1 MILVFGS
8 LNADLVF
15 PVETLP
21 KPGET
26 VLGAHYLTVP
36 GGKGANQAVAAGRFG
51 ARTMMAG
58 MVGDDAFGAAAI
70 AELKAASVDTSLIGT
85 GDTPTGCAAIC
96 VDAAGE
102 NQIAVASGANRTA
115 HAGLVPDDRLGP
127 DTTVLLQMEIPLA
140 ANWRLAMRAKTRGA
154 RVVLNNAPAAA
165 IPDDIWPALDTVI
178 CNELEITAA
187 AERFGHT
194 GGDPL
199 AAAAALK
206 AKLETTLIV
215 TLGSA
220 GAVALAG
227 DERWRVGAL
236 AIEPVDTTAA
246 GDSFVGAFAAGRDE
260 GFDLPA
266 ALHRA
271 SIAGA
276 LTCLTTGAMPSIAHR
291 ADIEARIGDL
301 ALPVG
306 M

>member
-26 VLGAHYLTVP
+26 VLGTHYLTVP

-70 AELKAASVDTSLIGT
+70 AELEASNVDSSLIGR
-85 GDTPTGCAAIC
+85 GETPTGCAAIC

-102 NQIAVASGANRTA
+102 NQITVASGANLDA
-115 HAGLVPDDRLGP
+115 HAGQVPDDHLGP
-127 DTTVLLQMEIPLA
+127 DTTVLLQMEISLQE
-140 ANWRLAMRAKTRGA
+140 NWRLAERSKARGA
-154 RVVLNNAPAAA
+154 WVILNNAPAAA
-165 IPDDIWPALDTVI
+165 IPDNAWPNLDMVV
-178 CNELEITAA
+178 CNEPEIIAA
-187 AERFGHT
+187 AEHFGFIGRDPVAAAESVNRQT
-194 GGDPL
+194 GTSLIITLGGD
-199 AAAAALK
+199 
-206 AKLETTLIV
+206 
-215 TLGSA
+215 
-220 GAVALAG
+220 GAVALADG
-227 DERWRVGAL
+227 ERWRVAAL
-236 AIEPVDTTAA
+236 PIAPVDTTAA
-246 GDSFVGAFAAGRDE
+246 GDSFVGAFAAGLDE
-260 GFDLPA
+260 GLNLPT

-276 LTCLTTGAMPSIAHR
+276 LTCLAAGAMPSIAYR
-291 ADIEARIGDL
+291 ADIDARIADL